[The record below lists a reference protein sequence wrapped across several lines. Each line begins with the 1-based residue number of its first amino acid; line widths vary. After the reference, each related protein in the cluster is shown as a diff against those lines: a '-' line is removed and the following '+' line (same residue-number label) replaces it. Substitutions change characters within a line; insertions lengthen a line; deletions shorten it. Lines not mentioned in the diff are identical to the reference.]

1 MQPGDIL
8 TFGRGAERDIRFAYD
23 PQDDFVSRHAGSL
36 IALKDGVLV
45 RNDSRTQGLILQAFP
60 GPEIP
65 VGPHMAVGT
74 MPYEQVRLVV
84 PGRHGSRYAL
94 LLDTRGLRAQPRPAA
109 GDGTVDTRPAG
120 VVPTRAQATKITD
133 RELRLLAALCEPLL
147 LLAGEEA
154 AAATYRQI
162 ADRVGGTPASVRTCL
177 DALRSRLTDADGIP
191 GLRNDDASAGARADA
206 FGPALAQWA
215 LSSGTVTTGHLSL
228 LPQSLLP
235 QRRSSQSGP
244 AAETQ

>member
-23 PQDDFVSRHAGSL
+23 PQDDFVSRQAGSL

-65 VGPHMAVGT
+65 VGPRMAVGT

-94 LLDTRGLRAQPRPAA
+94 LLDTRGLRAQPPPAGIGA
-109 GDGTVDTRPAG
+109 VDTRPAG
-120 VVPTRAQATKITD
+120 ALPTRAQAAKITA
-133 RELRLLAALCEPLL
+133 REMRLLAALCEPLL
-147 LLAGEEA
+147 LLAGGEA
-154 AAATYRQI
+154 TAATYRQI

-177 DALRSRLTDADGIP
+177 DALRHRLSDDDGIP
-191 GLRNDDASAGARADA
+191 GLRNDDAPGARADT

-215 LSSGTVTTGHLSL
+215 LSSGTVTTEDLRL
-228 LPQSLLP
+228 LPQHDTGRP
-235 QRRSSQSGP
+235 GT
-244 AAETQ
+244 ATETQ

>member
-23 PQDDFVSRHAGSL
+23 PQDDFVSRQAGSL

-65 VGPHMAVGT
+65 VGPRMAVGT

-94 LLDTRGLRAQPRPAA
+94 LLDMRGLQAWRQQQASTGPA
-109 GDGTVDTRPAG
+109 DTRPAG
-120 VVPTRAQATKITD
+120 VVPTRAQATKITA

-177 DALRSRLTDADGIP
+177 DALRNRLTDDDGIP
-191 GLRNDDASAGARADA
+191 GLRSDDPPGGTRADA

-215 LSSGTVTTGHLSL
+215 LTSGTVTIEDLRL
-228 LPQSLLP
+228 LPP
-235 QRRSSQSGP
+235 RVTSQ
-244 AAETQ
+244 ADTDAETR